1 MKEYWTQADTV
12 QDDTRLQYSAG
23 WHKMTVR
30 TTQDDR
36 YNCLTKYK
44 TGSTKMKYLL
54 EFLLKNYNVDRNQR
68 PVSQED
74 GLEQPVN

>member
-1 MKEYWTQADTV
+1 
-12 QDDTRLQYSAG
+12 
-23 WHKMTVR
+23 MTVR

-68 PVSQED
+68 PVLQED